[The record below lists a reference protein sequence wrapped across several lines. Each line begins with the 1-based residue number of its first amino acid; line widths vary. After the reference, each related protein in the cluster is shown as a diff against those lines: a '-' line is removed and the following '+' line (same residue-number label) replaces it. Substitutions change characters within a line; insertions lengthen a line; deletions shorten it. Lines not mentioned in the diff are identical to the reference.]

1 MKYGFL
7 TTLIPEEMEEEVRRC
22 SKHNMQDAANA
33 LQWNL
38 FEGFQRNI
46 EEDVRLI
53 NVLPIGSFP
62 QYYSRPYI
70 NTSIFD
76 TKYNQ
81 GNCNIGFCNIKL
93 LRNYH
98 QVSRIYRELKKW
110 CSEDGEKTLFVYTA
124 SAPFMKAVSR
134 LKRYYHNIRV
144 CVVIADLPELI
155 SLSDKISRIRH
166 LYIRHNASISYRNL
180 IKADAFVLLTKH
192 MAEYLKTDKP
202 WMVMEGIAGKVAP
215 CEHIATDKKII
226 LYTGTLHSRFGVRTL
241 VDAFMQITG
250 EEYRL
255 VLCGVGDSEQ
265 YIRVCAEK
273 DDRIVFKGQVAREEA
288 LQLQQQAT
296 VLVNP
301 RQNNEEFTKYSF
313 PSKTMEYLAS
323 GVPVVAYK
331 LDGIPDEYDD
341 YLNYVE
347 DNSAESLAAKL
358 VEICN
363 LDKEAHKAMGK
374 RGAEFVLQ
382 NKNARVQ
389 TRRILE
395 FIGKEVE

>member
-7 TTLIPEEMEEEVRRC
+7 TTLIPPKMDQEVRRR
-22 SKHNMQDAANA
+22 SKYNMQDAANA

-38 FEGFQRNI
+38 FEGFQENL
-46 EEDVRLI
+46 EEDVRLF
-53 NVLPIGSFP
+53 NVLPVGSFP
-62 QYYSRPYI
+62 QYYSKPFI
-70 NTSIFD
+70 NASTFD

-81 GNCNIGFCNIKL
+81 GNRNIGFCNVKL
-93 LRNYH
+93 LRKYH
-98 QVSRIYRELKKW
+98 QASRVYRELKKW
-110 CSEDGEKTLFVYTA
+110 CDEDGEKTLFVYTA

-134 LKRYYHNIRV
+134 VKRCCDKLKV
-144 CVVIADLPELI
+144 CVIIADLPDMSDLSSNK
-155 SLSDKISRIRH
+155 SLLKKLFEKKMAVSAYS
-166 LYIRHNASISYRNL
+166 SIGCV
-180 IKADAFVLLTKH
+180 AAFVLLTKH
-192 MAEYLKTDKP
+192 MATYLKTDKP
-202 WMVMEGIAGKVAP
+202 WLVMEGIAGKVAP

-313 PSKTMEYLAS
+313 PSKTLEYLAS

-358 VEICN
+358 VDVCN